1 METHNEQYEKLQEEY
16 LKNRDN
22 KTLGQMYS
30 IAKEAAYNYLKKY
43 RQQHGLYNLDIKEK
57 SHEAALFI
65 IEQYLKK
72 PEFHVDKL
80 SAYIYFGC
88 LKSLFKNIKTEQMEL
103 SYEELM
109 ERKEHKNKNF
119 KGFNFV

>member
-1 METHNEQYEKLQEEY
+1 MKNHNEQYEELQTEY

-22 KTLGQMYS
+22 KTLGKMYE
-30 IAKEAAYNYLKKY
+30 IAKEAAANYIKNYCNQK
-43 RQQHGLYNLDIKEK
+43 GINNLDIKEK

-65 IEQYLKK
+65 IEQYLRKSS
-72 PEFHVDKL
+72 FHVDKL

-88 LKSLFKNIKTEQMEL
+88 LKSLFKNSKMEQMEL

-109 ERKEHKNKNF
+109 ERKEHKNK
-119 KGFNFV
+119 